1 MNKCE
6 PRTWVQPSKAMSLI
20 EQSQQGQRAQQLV
33 PAGSPQST
41 VLSPWPVRV
50 IALLA
55 LVGIALLAIEV
66 IDNHVMQRATNM
78 SNTKLPTPN
87 GAIP

>member
-1 MNKCE
+1 
-6 PRTWVQPSKAMSLI
+6 MSLI
-20 EQSQQGQRAQQLV
+20 DQSQQGQRTQQLV
-33 PAGSPQST
+33 PAGSPQAT

-66 IDNHVMQRATNM
+66 IDYHVMERATNM
-78 SNTKLPTPN
+78 SNTKLPAPN
-87 GAIP
+87 GAKP